1 MLFIFPLLCHHAL
14 LSSKTQCMKSQSISL
29 HKLVNQLMQRLQPLA
44 MRQGNVILNGIPDGI
59 SFFAEEKVLSQKL
72 WDVITRA
79 MNGTRNECL
88 HVITLVADDST
99 TVCVKDRVPGADTSF
114 SISNNYLTA

>member
-1 MLFIFPLLCHHAL
+1 
-14 LSSKTQCMKSQSISL
+14 MKSQSISL

-72 WDVITRA
+72 WEVITRA

>member
-1 MLFIFPLLCHHAL
+1 
-14 LSSKTQCMKSQSISL
+14 MKSQSISL
-29 HKLVNQLMQRLQPLA
+29 HKLVNQLMYRLQPLA
-44 MRQGNVILNGIPDGI
+44 MRRGNVILNGIPDGI

-79 MNGTRNECL
+79 VNGTQNECL

-99 TVCVKDRVPGADTSF
+99 TVCVRDRVHGADVSF
-114 SISNNYLTA
+114 SISNNFLTA